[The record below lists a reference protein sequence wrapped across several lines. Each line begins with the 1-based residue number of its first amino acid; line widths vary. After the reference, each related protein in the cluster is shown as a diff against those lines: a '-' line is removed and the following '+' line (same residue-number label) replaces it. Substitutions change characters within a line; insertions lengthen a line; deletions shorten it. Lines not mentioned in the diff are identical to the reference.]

1 MVKKMLTLVQ
11 VKSAARRTK
20 DQGDTLRG
28 LGLRKL
34 HSPVM
39 VEDNPSVR
47 GMIKKIAHLIQVT
60 E

>member
-1 MVKKMLTLVQ
+1 MSKKMLTVVQ

-20 DQGDTLRG
+20 DQSDTLRG
-28 LGLRKL
+28 LGVRRL
-34 HSPVM
+34 HAPVQ

-47 GMIKKIAHLIQVT
+47 GMIKKVAHLIQVT